1 MSIQAS
7 AEGAKTCSR
16 CGENRSASMFL
27 KDRKTMR
34 TVCTPCRVEQNK
46 LARIAKRLSENWP
59 RASNEIACD
68 MAFSQWRGVRHEF
81 GQSRLVATL

>member
-1 MSIQAS
+1 MSIQA
-7 AEGAKTCSR
+7 EVEEAKPCSR
-16 CGENRSASMFL
+16 CGEKRSASMFL

-68 MAFSQWRGVRHEF
+68 MAFSQWRAACPESLPIG
-81 GQSRLVATL
+81 LVATL